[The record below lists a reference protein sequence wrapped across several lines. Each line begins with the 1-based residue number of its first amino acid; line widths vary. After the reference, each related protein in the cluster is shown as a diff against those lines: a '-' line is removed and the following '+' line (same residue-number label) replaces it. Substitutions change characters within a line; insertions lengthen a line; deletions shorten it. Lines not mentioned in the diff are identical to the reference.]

1 MGRFMGPHCPR
12 KCVNTVC
19 SFPVKDRLL
28 QEVITGHTD
37 GPVSGLEVFLGWQE
51 VEAQLADVGLS
62 CRRLSEWLRAATS
75 PGDLDL
81 AGDCT
86 DPLIAAL

>member
-1 MGRFMGPHCPR
+1 M
-12 KCVNTVC
+12 
-19 SFPVKDRLL
+19 

-37 GPVSGLEVFLGWQE
+37 GPVSGLEGFLGWQE

-75 PGDLDL
+75 PGDLDP